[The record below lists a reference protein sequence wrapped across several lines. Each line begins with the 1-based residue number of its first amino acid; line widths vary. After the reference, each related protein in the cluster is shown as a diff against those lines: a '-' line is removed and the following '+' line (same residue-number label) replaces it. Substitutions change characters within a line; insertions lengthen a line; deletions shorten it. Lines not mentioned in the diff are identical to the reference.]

1 MLLEQTKTL
10 VNMKFQKLEL
20 KNNLRFLAI
29 LVSLVGIYGIANA
42 TDYSVDKSVS
52 TVRWDAKKVTGKHNG
67 TIAIA
72 NGSFSATNASISSGT
87 IVIDMKSIVDV
98 DLTDAGY
105 NAKLTGHLKS
115 EDFFAV
121 DKFPESK
128 LVVTKVSQVAGS
140 EYKFSA
146 DLTIKGVTN
155 PIEFNAKVTKNGD
168 NLNAEGIITINRAK
182 FGVKYGSSSFFEN
195 LGDKVIYDDFTLT
208 FNIVAKKK

>member
-1 MLLEQTKTL
+1 
-10 VNMKFQKLEL
+10 MKFKKLEL
-20 KNNLRFLAI
+20 RNNLRFLAI
-29 LVSLVGIYGIANA
+29 LVTLVGFYGIANA
-42 TDYSVDKSVS
+42 TDYNVDKSVS

-72 NGSFSATNASISSGT
+72 SGSFSATNANITGGT
-87 IVIDMKSIVDV
+87 IVIDMKSIVDL

-121 DKFPESK
+121 DKFPESR
-128 LVVTKVSQVAGS
+128 LVVNKVSQVSGS
-140 EYKFSA
+140 DYKFMA

-168 NLNAEGIITINRAK
+168 NLNAEGIMTINRAK

>member
-1 MLLEQTKTL
+1 M
-10 VNMKFQKLEL
+10 NMSKRRILSPAIFKMV
-20 KNNLRFLAI
+20 FLFVTI
-29 LVSLVGIYGIANA
+29 VIVSSKAKAADFV
-42 TDYSVDKSVS
+42 VDKTASQVK
-52 TVRWDAKKVTGKHNG
+52 WEAKKVTGKHNG

-72 NGSFSATNASISSGT
+72 NGSLSADKSGIT
-87 IVIDMKSIVDV
+87 GGTLVIDMKTIVDL

-115 EDFFAV
+115 DDFFAV

-128 LVVTKVSQVAGS
+128 LVVKKVTPVSGNY
-140 EYKFSA
+140 YKFLG

-155 PIEFNAKVTKNGD
+155 PIEFTSKVKQDGD
-168 NLNAEGIITINRAK
+168 NLNAEGVMTINRAK

-208 FNIVAKKK
+208 FNLVAQKK

>member
-1 MLLEQTKTL
+1 ME
-10 VNMKFQKLEL
+10 FQKLEL
-20 KNNLRFLAI
+20 RNNLRMFII
-29 LVSLVGIYGIANA
+29 LLTFAGFYNTANA
-42 TDYSVDKSVS
+42 TDYNVDKGSS

-67 TIAIA
+67 TIAVA
-72 NGSFSATNASISSGT
+72 NGSFAVSKGGITGGT
-87 IVIDMKSIVDV
+87 VVIDMKTIVDV

-115 EDFFAV
+115 DDFFAV

-128 LVVTKVSQVAGS
+128 LVINKVTTVSSS
-140 EYKFSA
+140 EYKFVA

-155 PIEFNAKVTKNGD
+155 PVEFNAKVTLNGEK
-168 NLNAEGIITINRAK
+168 LTAEGIMTINRAK

-208 FNIVAKKK
+208 FNIVASKK